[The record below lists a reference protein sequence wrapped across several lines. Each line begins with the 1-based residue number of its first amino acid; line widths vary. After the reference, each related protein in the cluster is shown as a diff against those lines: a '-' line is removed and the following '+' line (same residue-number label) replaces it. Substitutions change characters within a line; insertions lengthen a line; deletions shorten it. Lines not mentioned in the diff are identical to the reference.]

1 MTIILFGL
9 MQPCNIAAVYD
20 IFTEDID
27 NSIPSN
33 QRYGEVHIVDA
44 RMGGL

>member
-1 MTIILFGL
+1 MFGL

-27 NSIPSN
+27 SSIPSN
-33 QRYGEVHIVDA
+33 QRYGEVHTGDG
-44 RMGGL
+44 MGGL